1 MEQLETR
8 EQMIGF
14 IAESYGLSEEKI
26 TEYLSK
32 NTDEEIR
39 GMLRD
44 GLAQIVETRYAE
56 QAEYQIRTM
65 MNEATQPNDLFGMG
79 GYAAVAAQFDLYLSA
94 IQDDAEF
101 ASLYDSYMPS
111 GVSGSTLAD
120 NLALLSAVDIDDPSS
135 INIYADSFEDKSEIE
150 SVIKEYNNSVGE
162 DKVIK
167 YTDYVAVMLSGV
179 NTMID
184 AVSYGLIAFVSI
196 SLVVSSI
203 MIGIITYISVLER
216 IKEIGVLRAIGASK
230 RDVSSVFT
238 AETLIIGF
246 CAGIIGVGVSLLL
259 CIPISAII
267 RSLSG
272 INEIRAVLTP
282 TAALILVGISML
294 LTFIAGFIPAKM
306 AAKKDPVLALRAE

>member
-1 MEQLETR
+1 
-8 EQMIGF
+8 
-14 IAESYGLSEEKI
+14 
-26 TEYLSK
+26 
-32 NTDEEIR
+32 
-39 GMLRD
+39 
-44 GLAQIVETRYAE
+44 
-56 QAEYQIRTM
+56 
-65 MNEATQPNDLFGMG
+65 
-79 GYAAVAAQFDLYLSA
+79 
-94 IQDDAEF
+94 
-101 ASLYDSYMPS
+101 MPS

-184 AVSYGLIAFVSI
+184 AVSYGLIACVSV

-230 RDVSSVFT
+230 KDVSSVFT

-246 CAGIIGVGVSLLL
+246 CAGIFGVGISLLL

-267 RSLSG
+267 RSLSS

-294 LTFIAGFIPAKM
+294 LTIIAGLIPAKM